1 MNSNPATCLICLKN
15 NYNEKGMV
23 LYNLLSQEW
32 NSMTYLNKL
41 QNILSA
47 EVVSIYKFIGI
58 VVVSVVGIFLL
69 FTDSLRGDSDL

>member
-1 MNSNPATCLICLKN
+1 
-15 NYNEKGMV
+15 MV